1 MFKRLIIIGGIC
13 FCMITV
19 FAQSDGADTAKP
31 VIDIPAPSESDHITL
46 NYETENDT
54 LLSFNPLPISA
65 DSIRSLKALRPFA
78 YAKYLDSLLNEEQ
91 NKRKPQRAQPS
102 GPSGVDNLLTSPVT
116 RIILWMLAGCFILFI
131 LYRLFLAQGIFSRG
145 VKKKEEAEPEVSEDI
160 ITSESDFDQLIRQ
173 ALRAGNFRLAIR
185 YQYLKTL
192 HKLAAKEYLAL
203 APDKTNYQ

>member
-1 MFKRLIIIGGIC
+1 
-13 FCMITV
+13 
-19 FAQSDGADTAKP
+19 
-31 VIDIPAPSESDHITL
+31 
-46 NYETENDT
+46 
-54 LLSFNPLPISA
+54 
-65 DSIRSLKALRPFA
+65 
-78 YAKYLDSLLNEEQ
+78 
-91 NKRKPQRAQPS
+91 
-102 GPSGVDNLLTSPVT
+102 
-116 RIILWMLAGCFILFI
+116 MLAGCFILFI

-203 APDKTNYQ
+203 APDKTNYQYVTEIKNNELKKEFAALTLSYEYVWYGEFAIEEPLYQKLERGFSSFNQRTG